1 MHSHN
6 WAWKDGFTLLSM
18 TLETSTVG
26 TDSLVSIII
35 DGYVCLRNN
44 LSIVLLPFYFNCDFF
59 FFLLSENNFSSL
71 KTTMEK
77 NIRINK

>member
-6 WAWKDGFTLLSM
+6 WAWKDGFTLLST
-18 TLETSTVG
+18 TLETSAVG

-35 DGYVCLRNN
+35 DGHVCLRNN

-59 FFLLSENNFSSL
+59 F
-71 KTTMEK
+71 T
-77 NIRINK
+77 